1 MNEPSPDHQEFSHSA
16 RADERAVF
24 DHLQALERDIA
35 TAIREAAVLASL
47 QVDRARVWARE
58 SMWTLG
64 MVAVSALAI
73 LALVVL
79 AIVRIMAGICDGLT
93 QWFGMPWAG
102 SLGGGLI
109 GLGIAILALRGVRRS
124 MSEANLR
131 RMREK
136 YDGTLPST
144 KE

>member
-1 MNEPSPDHQEFSHSA
+1 MTRTTCGYGGQEVGRF
-16 RADERAVF
+16 
-24 DHLQALERDIA
+24 A
-35 TAIREAAVLASL
+35 TGAPP
-47 QVDRARVWARE
+47 
-58 SMWTLG
+58 
-64 MVAVSALAI
+64 SALAI

-109 GLGIAILALRGVRRS
+109 GLGIAILALRGARRS